1 MENYLIDQ
9 CLKQCQRKCH
19 LLLASLTRLHGET
32 GFYAQALE
40 SLIAR
45 HMSGEW
51 INELERQSLNR
62 RNPSLLEPQLVKNV
76 LAARDSPC
84 INPLT

>member
-1 MENYLIDQ
+1 MN
-9 CLKQCQRKCH
+9 CK
-19 LLLASLTRLHGET
+19 LL
-32 GFYAQALE
+32 
-40 SLIAR
+40 
-45 HMSGEW
+45 GEW

-84 INPLT
+84 INPLTYYKWLISL